1 MDRRDFLSYVP
12 IVGASGLALT
22 ELGTV
27 PENRSQANQISDR
40 DYTAQLLYRIAEPVL
55 KNLNLQTLR
64 KQMPLQQPKDYNTD
78 AAQLSYLEAFGRTI
92 CGIAPWLRLPDDSTK
107 EGQMRKELRQYA
119 LIGMAHAVDPK
130 STDYMNFRRL
140 EPPIVHAAHLCQ
152 GLLRAPEVLWHPLDN
167 SVKVNFVTELKAL
180 RRIKGP
186 YNNWLLFA
194 GMIETFLLFI
204 EEEYEPLRIMVAIK
218 KIQEWYVGDGW
229 YRDGVH
235 FAFDYYNG
243 YVIHSMLI
251 DILEVA
257 KHHKLA
263 KPEEYEQ
270 ALARMQRF
278 AVIQERLIA
287 PDGTFPVVGRSMT
300 YRTAA
305 FQPLAQ
311 LALMQKLPE
320 EISGAQVRCALT
332 AVMKKIFEAKGT
344 FDAKGWL
351 QLGLAGYQPSLA
363 DVYTSTGSLYICTE
377 GFLALGL
384 PANDAFWTAPAQQW
398 TAQKVWSGADLVRDH
413 SLEG

>member
-1 MDRRDFLSYVP
+1 MDRRDFLSYMP
-12 IVGASGLALT
+12 LAAVSALVLNEPDIAT
-22 ELGTV
+22 EHLSL
-27 PENRSQANQISDR
+27 PDQLSDR
-40 DYTAQLLYRIAEPVL
+40 AYTAQLLYNIAEPVL

-64 KQMPLQQPKDYNTD
+64 EEMPLQKPKDYNTD
-78 AAQLSYLEAFGRTI
+78 AAELSYLEAFGRTI
-92 CGIAPWLRLPDDSTK
+92 CGIAPWLRLPADSSK
-107 EGQMRKELRQYA
+107 EGMMREELRKYA
-119 LIGMAHAVDPK
+119 LNGMAHAVNPK
-130 STDYMNFRRL
+130 SLDYMNFRRL

-152 GLLRAPEVLWHPLDN
+152 GLLRAPEVLWHPLDG
-167 SVKVNFVTELKAL
+167 KTKANFVTELKAL

-204 EEEYEPLRIMVAIK
+204 EKEYEPLRIMVAIK

-251 DILEVA
+251 DILSIA
-257 KHHKLA
+257 KDHNLA
-263 KPEEYEQ
+263 KIEEYDQ
-270 ALARMQRF
+270 ALVRMQRF

-311 LALMQKLPE
+311 LALMNKLPA

-332 AVMKKIFEAKGT
+332 TVMKRIFEANGT
-344 FDAKGWL
+344 FDASGWL
-351 QLGLAGYQPSLA
+351 QLGLAGFQPSMA

-384 PANDAFWTAPAQQW
+384 AADDIFWTSPAQQW
-398 TAQKVWSGADLVRDH
+398 TAQKVWSGTDLVRDH

>member
-1 MDRRDFLSYVP
+1 MP

-22 ELGTV
+22 EHNIIQKSPSDLDQV
-27 PENRSQANQISDR
+27 SDR
-40 DYTAQLLYRIAEPVL
+40 EYTAQLLYRIAKPVL
-55 KNLNLQTLR
+55 KNLSLQTLR
-64 KQMPLQQPKDYNTD
+64 KKMPLQQAKDYNTD

-92 CGIAPWLRLPDDSTK
+92 CGIAPWLRLLDDSTK

-119 LIGMAHAVDPK
+119 LNGMAHAVDPK
-130 STDYMNFRRL
+130 SADYMNFRRL

-167 SVKVNFVTELKAL
+167 GVKANFVTELKAL
-180 RRIKGP
+180 RSIKGP

-287 PDGTFPVVGRSMT
+287 PDGTFPAVGRSMT

-311 LALMQKLPE
+311 LALMRKLPQ

-332 AVMKKIFEAKGT
+332 AVMRQIFEAKGT
-344 FDAKGWL
+344 FDANGWL

-384 PANDAFWTAPAQQW
+384 PADDAFWTAPTQQW
-398 TAQKVWSGADLVRDH
+398 TAQKVWSGTDLVRDH

>member
-1 MDRRDFLSYVP
+1 MDRRDFLSYMP

-22 ELGTV
+22 EHNIIQKSPSDLDQV
-27 PENRSQANQISDR
+27 SDR
-40 DYTAQLLYRIAEPVL
+40 EYTAQLLYRIVEPVL
-55 KNLNLQTLR
+55 KNLSLQKLR

-119 LIGMAHAVDPK
+119 LNGMAHAVDPK
-130 STDYMNFRRL
+130 SADYMNFRKL

-152 GLLRAPEVLWHPLDN
+152 GLLRAPGVLWHPLDS
-167 SVKVNFVTELKAL
+167 SVKANFVTELKAL
-180 RRIKGP
+180 RSIKGP

-287 PDGTFPVVGRSMT
+287 PDGTFPAVGRSMT

-311 LALMQKLPE
+311 LALMRKLPQ

-332 AVMKKIFEAKGT
+332 AVMRQIFEAKGT

-384 PANDAFWTAPAQQW
+384 PADDAFWTAPTQQW
-398 TAQKVWSGADLVRDH
+398 TAQKVWSGTDLVRDH

>member
-1 MDRRDFLSYVP
+1 MDRRDFLWRMP
-12 IVGASGLALT
+12 IVGVSGLALT
-22 ELGTV
+22 ELGAV
-27 PENRSQANQISDR
+27 PENRSQVNQLSDR
-40 DYTAQLLYRIAEPVL
+40 DYTARLLYRIAEPVL
-55 KNLNLQTLR
+55 RNLNSQTL
-64 KQMPLQQPKDYNTD
+64 KKEMPLQQPKDYNTD

-107 EGQMRKELRQYA
+107 EGQMRKELREYA
-119 LIGMAHAVDPK
+119 LNGMAHAVDPK
-130 STDYMNFRRL
+130 SHDYMNFRRL

-152 GLLRAPEVLWHPLDN
+152 GLLRAPEVLWNPLD
-167 SVKVNFVTELKAL
+167 SSAKANFVSELKAL

-243 YVIHSMLI
+243 YVIHSMLT

-311 LALMQKLPE
+311 LALMRKLPQ

-332 AVMKKIFEAKGT
+332 AVMKQIFEAKAT
-344 FDAKGWL
+344 FNAKGWL

-384 PANDAFWTAPAQQW
+384 PANDAFWTAPAAQW
-398 TAQKVWSGADLVRDH
+398 TAQKVWTGADLVRDH

>member
-1 MDRRDFLSYVP
+1 MDRRDFLSYIP
-12 IVGASGLALT
+12 MVGASGLALT

-27 PENRSQANQISDR
+27 PENRSQINQISDR

-55 KNLNLQTLR
+55 RNLSFQTLK

-119 LIGMAHAVDPK
+119 LNGMAHAVDPK
-130 STDYMNFRRL
+130 SADYMNFRRL

-152 GLLRAPEVLWHPLDN
+152 GLLRAPEILWHPLDS
-167 SVKVNFVTELKAL
+167 SVKANFVTELKAL

-311 LALMQKLPE
+311 LALMRKLPE

-413 SLEG
+413 NLEG